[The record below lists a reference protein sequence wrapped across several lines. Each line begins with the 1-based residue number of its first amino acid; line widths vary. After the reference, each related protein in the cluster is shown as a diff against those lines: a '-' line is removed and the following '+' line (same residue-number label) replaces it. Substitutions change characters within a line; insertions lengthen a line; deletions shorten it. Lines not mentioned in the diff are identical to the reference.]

1 MEDVVVKVF
10 KVGAEVAS
18 ESIFSPVT
26 AAEAKDG
33 LRDTSAAW
41 VGKLTE
47 PNRST
52 GLVGRRQLT
61 PGATYHLHLQEQPS
75 QPDVATKLDN
85 LVEGQ
90 NKMVEGQNKMTSLLE
105 ARMVRKYT
113 FSQGKEGKS
122 EAVQAA
128 AGSYQIKDIRKD
140 YKLSFTCSTP
150 TAEYQFNGGAD
161 AVIVPYGEL
170 QWQLQTR
177 AIIGWKTPT
186 SLITVT
192 SGEQQRTLELL
203 GTLHH
208 SNHPALVVST
218 DGVNFVIF
226 QPFGDAVRYFQSLD
240 DRQPGYI
247 TPHDAM
253 RFLARQ
259 LVTVASPEPAF
270 SYKQLQSLSASHA
283 ELRQEAL
290 ILCASHK
297 GEACPPAVAAAQCR
311 LQTVGPPAVAAVD
324 PPNPPPPPPPPPPRG
339 TSDYRGSDPIGSDT
353 KGSDTN
359 GNRKG

>member
-1 MEDVVVKVF
+1 M
-10 KVGAEVAS
+10 
-18 ESIFSPVT
+18 
-26 AAEAKDG
+26 
-33 LRDTSAAW
+33 
-41 VGKLTE
+41 
-47 PNRST
+47 
-52 GLVGRRQLT
+52 
-61 PGATYHLHLQEQPS
+61 HLPLLIDAG

-85 LVEGQ
+85 L
-90 NKMVEGQNKMTSLLE
+90 VEGQNKMTSLLE

-128 AGSYQIKDIRKD
+128 VSQLGLVSFTPGSLPARWPHGYSRYVYTAYQQWPDQISQGDEDKHALALRTHVQLELAKLQVPFDKAGSYQIKDIRKD

-177 AIIGWKTPT
+177 AIIDWMTPT

-192 SGEQQRTLELL
+192 SGEQPRTLELL

-218 DGVNFVIF
+218 DGINFVIF

-283 ELRQEAL
+283 ELRQEAVPL
-290 ILCASHK
+290 LAAKQLHDE
-297 GEACPPAVAAAQCR
+297 GEGLQHQLDSLAGLPPCERLEAVSETIAAWR
-311 LQTVGPPAVAAVD
+311 
-324 PPNPPPPPPPPPPRG
+324 PNL
-339 TSDYRGSDPIGSDT
+339 SYFS
-353 KGSDTN
+353 
-359 GNRKG
+359 